1 MTSIS
6 RPKYL
11 LAEVSGGQ
19 AHLLAAIALVLVLV
33 AAAFDLYC
41 LIDLI
46 RARSVHYLPK
56 IAWAIVIV
64 AVSAPVGGL
73 VYLFLGKDRGGG
85 SAVPE

>member
-1 MTSIS
+1 MTSMS

-11 LAEVSGGQ
+11 LAEVSGSQ
-19 AHLLAAIALVLVLV
+19 AHLPAAIVLVLVL

-56 IAWAIVIV
+56 LAWAIVIV

-73 VYLFLGKDRGGG
+73 VYLFLGKDRGRG